1 MYKEQWRRLQYLA
14 ERFWNHWKQE
24 YLHPLQPRRKWQYD
38 QTNLNPGDIVLLKD
52 PESHRNNWPLG
63 MVENAICAKDGRV
76 RKAEVRIT
84 KNGLSKIY
92 TRPMTELVLLL
103 SVNGDHKDTLTV
115 TENNVFYMCVI
126 LDCNV
131 TCLYEL

>member
-14 ERFWNHWKQE
+14 ERFWNHRKQE

-38 QTNLNPGDIVLLKD
+38 QTNLNPGNIVLLKD

-63 MVENAICAKDGRV
+63 MVENAICGKDGRV

-115 TENNVFYMCVI
+115 TENNMFYMCVI